1 MKKIMVLDVKYIQTN
16 HVFLAQTCSKKNLRE
31 VQSTLGFGRFK
42 PRTYSAVTQRFSNP
56 KATIILFS
64 TGNTTSM
71 GSTTKFGALRILL
84 MLKNKLNLRY
94 TYIKLTNVVTTIDIS
109 KHQKVDLKQIY
120 NKNKSRASYDASIFP
135 CVTLNVPKSN
145 IKANVFASGKVVVTG
160 CSNREV
166 VEKTLKIIL
175 EMTKY

>member
-1 MKKIMVLDVKYIQTN
+1 MVIQVNYVQTN
-16 HVFLAQTCSKKNLRE
+16 HVFLAQTCSKKNLRR

-84 MLKNKLNLRY
+84 MLKNKLKLRY
-94 TYIKLTNVVTTIDIS
+94 THIKLTNVVTTIDIS
-109 KHQKVDLKQIY
+109 KHQNVALPKIY
-120 NKNKSRASYDASIFP
+120 NKNKTRASYDASIFP
-135 CVTLNVPKSN
+135 CVTLNVPNSN
-145 IKANVFASGKVVVTG
+145 IKANVFASGKVVITG
-160 CSNREV
+160 CSSKEV
-166 VEKTLKIIL
+166 VEKTIKIIL
-175 EMTKY
+175 DMTKI